1 MTAEPD
7 AVRAAIEEALTGFLP
22 SRSPIAQPL
31 VDAMRYAALGPGKRL
46 RPMLTCASCMAFGGR
61 LEDAL
66 PPACAVE
73 LIHAY
78 SLVHD
83 DLPAMDD
90 DALRRGKPSCH
101 AAYGEAVAILVGDA
115 LQALAF
121 EVLAGAPAGSAAN
134 RAAAVSLL
142 AEAVGWR
149 GMVGGQAFDMASEG
163 QRLALAELKALHAA
177 KTGALLSAAV
187 QIGALFANASEA
199 QMAVAKAFGD
209 RVGLSFQIID
219 DVLDVTSDTAT
230 LGKPAGSDQQADKST
245 FVTLMSLDE
254 ARREARAL
262 SEEATGLLR
271 GEGLQDTLLAELG
284 RQAVERIN

>member
-1 MTAEPD
+1 MTAEAD

-31 VDAMRYAALGPGKRL
+31 VDAMRYAALGGGKRL

-73 LIHAY
+73 LIHTY

-121 EVLAGAPAGSAAN
+121 EVLADAPGVSAAN

-163 QRLALAELKALHAA
+163 QRLGLAELKALHAA

-187 QIGALFANASEA
+187 QIGVLFANASEA

-209 RVGLSFQIID
+209 RVGLGFQIID

-262 SEEATGLLR
+262 SKEASDLLQQA
-271 GEGLQDTLLAELG
+271 GLQDTLLAELG

>member
-7 AVRAAIEEALTGFLP
+7 AVRAAIEEALDGVLP
-22 SRSPIAQPL
+22 SHSPIAQPL
-31 VDAMRYAALGPGKRL
+31 VDAMRYAALGGGKRL

-90 DALRRGKPSCH
+90 DALRRGRPSCH

-115 LQALAF
+115 LQTLAF
-121 EVLAGAPAGSAAN
+121 EVLAGAQAGSAAN
-134 RAAAVSLL
+134 RASAVSLL
-142 AEAVGWR
+142 AEAVGWQ

-163 QRLALAELKALHAA
+163 QRLGLAELKALHAA
-177 KTGALLSAAV
+177 KTGALISAAV
-187 QIGALFANASEA
+187 RIGALFADATEE

-209 RVGLSFQIID
+209 RVGLGFQIID
-219 DVLDVTSDTAT
+219 DVLDVVSDTAT
-230 LGKPAGSDQQADKST
+230 LGKPAGSDQEADKST

-262 SEEATGLLR
+262 SEEAADLLR
-271 GEGLQDTLLAELG
+271 REGLQDTLLAELG
-284 RQAVERIN
+284 GQAVERIS

>member
-7 AVRAAIEEALTGFLP
+7 AVRAAIEEALAGFLP

-31 VDAMRYAALGPGKRL
+31 VDAMRYAALGGGKRL
-46 RPMLTCASCMAFGGR
+46 RPMLACASCMAFGGR
-61 LEDAL
+61 LQDAL
-66 PPACAVE
+66 SPACAVE

-121 EVLAGAPAGSAAN
+121 EVLAGAPGGSAAN

-163 QRLALAELKALHAA
+163 QRLGLAELKALHAA

-187 QIGALFANASEA
+187 QIGALFANVGEA

-209 RVGLSFQIID
+209 RVGLGFQIID

-245 FVTLMSLDE
+245 FVTLKSLEE
-254 ARREARAL
+254 AWREARAL
-262 SEEATGLLR
+262 SEEATSLLR
-271 GEGLQDTLLAELG
+271 EEGLQDTLLAELG

>member
-1 MTAEPD
+1 MTAEAD

-163 QRLALAELKALHAA
+163 QRLGLAELKALHAA

-199 QMAVAKAFGD
+199 QMAVAKAFGN
-209 RVGLSFQIID
+209 RVGLGFQIID

-262 SEEATGLLR
+262 SEEATSLLQQA
-271 GEGLQDTLLAELG
+271 GLQDTLLAELG

>member
-7 AVRAAIEEALTGFLP
+7 AVRAAIEEALAGFLP
-22 SRSPIAQPL
+22 SRSPIAQRL
-31 VDAMRYAALGPGKRL
+31 VDAMRYAALGGGKRL
-46 RPMLTCASCMAFGGR
+46 RPMLTCASCMAFGGQ

-101 AAYGEAVAILVGDA
+101 AAYGEAVAILTGDA
-115 LQALAF
+115 LQTLAF
-121 EVLAGAPAGSAAN
+121 EVLAGAQAGSAAN

-142 AEAVGWR
+142 AQAVGWH

-163 QRLALAELKALHAA
+163 QRLSLAELKALHAA
-177 KTGALLSAAV
+177 KTGALISAAV
-187 QIGALFANASEA
+187 QIGALFADASEA
-199 QMAVAKAFGD
+199 QRAVAKTFGD
-209 RVGLSFQIID
+209 RIGLGFQIID
-219 DVLDVTSDTAT
+219 DVLDVVSDTAT
-230 LGKPAGSDQQADKST
+230 LGKPAGSDQEADKST
-245 FVTLMSLDE
+245 FVTLMSLEE

-262 SEEATGLLR
+262 SDEASDLLR
-271 GEGLQDTLLAELG
+271 AEGLQDTLLAELG

>member
-7 AVRAAIEEALTGFLP
+7 AVRAAVEEALTGFLP

-31 VDAMRYAALGPGKRL
+31 VDAMRYAALGGGKRL

-61 LEDAL
+61 LKDAL

-163 QRLALAELKALHAA
+163 QRLGLAELKALHAA

-187 QIGALFANASEA
+187 RIGVLFANASEA

-209 RVGLSFQIID
+209 RVGLGFQIID

-262 SEEATGLLR
+262 SEEATSLLQQA
-271 GEGLQDTLLAELG
+271 GLQDTLLAELG

>member
-7 AVRAAIEEALTGFLP
+7 AVRAAIEKALTGSIP

-31 VDAMRYAALGPGKRL
+31 VDAMRYAALGGGKRL
-46 RPMLTCASCMAFGGR
+46 RPMLTCAACMAFGGR

-66 PPACAVE
+66 PAACAVE

-90 DALRRGKPSCH
+90 DALRRGRPSCH

-121 EVLAGAPAGSAAN
+121 EVLASTPGGSAAN
-134 RAAAVSLL
+134 RAAAVRLL

-163 QRLALAELKALHAA
+163 QRLTLADLKALHAA

-187 QIGALFANASEA
+187 QLGALFANAGEA
-199 QMAVAKAFGD
+199 QMAVAKAFGE
-209 RVGLSFQIID
+209 RIGLGFQIID
-219 DVLDVTSDTAT
+219 DVLDVSSDTAT

-262 SEEATGLLR
+262 SEEATSLLR
-271 GEGLQDTLLAELG
+271 REGLQDTLLAELG
-284 RQAVERIN
+284 CQAVDRIN

>member
-1 MTAEPD
+1 MTAEAD

-31 VDAMRYAALGPGKRL
+31 VDAMRYAALGGGKRL
-46 RPMLTCASCMAFGGR
+46 RPMLTCASCLAFGGR

-101 AAYGEAVAILVGDA
+101 AAYGEAVAILTGDA
-115 LQALAF
+115 LQTLAF
-121 EVLAGAPAGSAAN
+121 EVLAGAQAGNAAN
-134 RAAAVSLL
+134 RAAAVRLL
-142 AEAVGWR
+142 AQAVGWH

-163 QRLALAELKALHAA
+163 QRLSLAELKALHAA
-177 KTGALLSAAV
+177 KTGALISAAV
-187 QIGALFANASEA
+187 QIGALFANATEA
-199 QMAVAKAFGD
+199 QMAAAKAFGD
-209 RVGLSFQIID
+209 RIGLGFQIID
-219 DVLDVTSDTAT
+219 DVLDVVSDTAT
-230 LGKPAGSDQQADKST
+230 LGKPAGSDQEADKST

-262 SEEATGLLR
+262 SEEAAGLLR
-271 GEGLQDTLLAELG
+271 REGLQDTLLAKLG
-284 RQAVERIN
+284 RQAVERIS

>member
-1 MTAEPD
+1 MTAEAD

-31 VDAMRYAALGPGKRL
+31 VDAMRYAALGGGKRL

-121 EVLAGAPAGSAAN
+121 EVLAGAPGGSTAN

-187 QIGALFANASEA
+187 QTGALFANASQA

-209 RVGLSFQIID
+209 RVGLGFQIID

-262 SEEATGLLR
+262 SKEASDLLQQA
-271 GEGLQDTLLAELG
+271 GLQDTLLAELG

>member
-7 AVRAAIEEALTGFLP
+7 AVRAAIEKALTGSIP

-31 VDAMRYAALGPGKRL
+31 VDAMRYAALGGGKRL
-46 RPMLTCASCMAFGGR
+46 RPMLTCAACMAFGGR

-66 PPACAVE
+66 PAACAVE

-90 DALRRGKPSCH
+90 DALRRGRPSCH

-121 EVLAGAPAGSAAN
+121 EVLASTPGSSAAN
-134 RAAAVSLL
+134 RAAAVRLL

-163 QRLALAELKALHAA
+163 QRLTLADLKALHAA

-187 QIGALFANASEA
+187 QLGALFANASEA
-199 QMAVAKAFGD
+199 QMAAAKAFGE
-209 RVGLSFQIID
+209 RIGLGFQIID
-219 DVLDVTSDTAT
+219 DVLDVSSDTAT

-262 SEEATGLLR
+262 SEEATSLLR
-271 GEGLQDTLLAELG
+271 REGLQDTLLAELG
-284 RQAVERIN
+284 CQAVDRIN